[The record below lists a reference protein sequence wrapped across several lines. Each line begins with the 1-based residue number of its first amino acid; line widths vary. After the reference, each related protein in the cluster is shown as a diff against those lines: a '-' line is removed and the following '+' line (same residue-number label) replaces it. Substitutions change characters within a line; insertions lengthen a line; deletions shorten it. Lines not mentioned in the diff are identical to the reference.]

1 MRKLNDRGY
10 TFMESI
16 FQLLVLIVFVHFLLL
31 FFSWKGAIEEQYE
44 DYSTREWELFA
55 AELQQM
61 LAEVSEIRLPLR
73 SSMQF
78 KNERGSITI
87 EQSGA
92 VIRKRV
98 GGEGHVPLLTNV
110 RSVSF
115 TFDGVEMTVA
125 VTFVDHSVKRRG
137 FVVGLY
143 PM

>member
-1 MRKLNDRGY
+1 MRKLKDHGY

-16 FQLLVLIVFVHFLLL
+16 FQLLLLTVFVHFLLL
-31 FFSWKGAIEEQYE
+31 FFSWKGAIEEQYS
-44 DYSTREWELFA
+44 DYTTREWELFS

-61 LAEVSEIRLPLR
+61 LTEVSEIHLPFS
-73 SSMQF
+73 SSMKF
-78 KNERGSITI
+78 KNERGIITI
-87 EQSGA
+87 EKSGT

-110 RSVSF
+110 RSASF
-115 TFDGVEMTVA
+115 TFDGVELTVA